1 MSFIIVLALEIH
13 CVCSILKRC
22 GDYVKTLFPRWF
34 RVEYTW
40 SFYKALLK
48 ITSALMPF
56 ENFDPSFTQYTIL
69 LLLLTAYSL
78 ADNIYSLFLTFFY
91 TLISF
96 HFLLIMDVSVA
107 FCKIFD
113 LYAL

>member
-1 MSFIIVLALEIH
+1 
-13 CVCSILKRC
+13 
-22 GDYVKTLFPRWF
+22 
-34 RVEYTW
+34 
-40 SFYKALLK
+40 
-48 ITSALMPF
+48 MPF

-96 HFLLIMDVSVA
+96 HFLLIMDVSIA